1 MKSILIA
8 SVAAITLMSG
18 CSKPDPAGNSSAPS
32 NVAAVVA
39 PKGADWVTT
48 VSKTAD
54 GGMIMGNPEAAVKL
68 LEYGALSC
76 PHCAKFSVDSAD
88 ELKAMVAKGNL
99 SYEYRPFLI
108 HPQDVPA
115 FTLARCNGPAPYFAI
130 AEQLYAN
137 QNDWLAKSST
147 ITPAEQTALSTQSA
161 LQVSAFLA
169 TKLGLDT
176 FVAQRGVPSAKI
188 KACLA
193 DQAALD
199 ELGKITETGT
209 NQYKI
214 SGTPTFIINGQVITD
229 ANTWDKIGPMLKA
242 AGA

>member
-1 MKSILIA
+1 MKTIFTVT
-8 SVAAITLMSG
+8 VAALALLSG
-18 CSKPDPAGNSSAPS
+18 CSKGDPAGNSSAPS
-32 NVAAVVA
+32 NVAGVAA

-76 PHCAKFSVDSAD
+76 PHCAKFSNDSAE
-88 ELKAMVAKGNL
+88 ELKAMVAKGTV

-147 ITPAEQTALSTQSA
+147 ITAAEQTALSSQSA

-169 TKLGLDT
+169 TKLGLDS

-188 KACLA
+188 KACLS

-214 SGTPTFIINGQVITD
+214 TGTPTFIINGQVITD

>member
-1 MKSILIA
+1 MKKSLLL
-8 SVAAITLMSG
+8 SAAVLALLAG
-18 CSKPDPAGNSSAPS
+18 CSKGDGAANSSAPT
-32 NVAAVVA
+32 NVTSVAA
-39 PKGADWVTT
+39 PKGTDWVTT
-48 VSKTAD
+48 VVKTAD
-54 GGMIMGNPEAAVKL
+54 GGMMMGNPNATVKL

-76 PHCAKFSVDSAD
+76 PHCAKFAADSSE
-88 ELKAMVAKGNL
+88 ELKAMVAKGTL
-99 SYEYRPFLI
+99 SFEYRPFLI

-147 ITPAEQTALSTQSA
+147 ITPAEQNALSSQSA

-176 FVAQRGVPSAKI
+176 FVAQRGVPTAKI

-193 DQAALD
+193 DQAAID
-199 ELGKITETGT
+199 ELGKITESGT

-214 SGTPTFIINGQVITD
+214 TGTPTLIINGQTITD